1 MWSHSEKDSGFRPSA
16 EPGVPEE
23 EEMRAPVSVQ
33 LERVPA
39 EVPAHGALA
48 LRQGVL
54 SPHHRSVCVCVCVFS
69 LHFIRHSGMCVWTGE
84 IMLKLSGRR

>member
-1 MWSHSEKDSGFRPSA
+1 VWSYSEKDYGFRPSA

-23 EEMRAPVSVQ
+23 EEVRAPVSVQ

-54 SPHHRSVCVCVCVFS
+54 RTHHRSVCVCVFTSSDTPDCV
-69 LHFIRHSGMCVWTGE
+69 CVC
-84 IMLKLSGRR
+84 GRVKSC